1 MSHVTA
7 THTATHCNTQSHM
20 WISRVSR
27 MNESS
32 LMEACCSVLQRVLQC
47 VVVCCS
53 VLQCVAV
60 CCSVLQ
66 CVTVCCSVLQCVAV
80 CCSVCCCVLQCVLQC
95 VAVCCS
101 MSRVPHMNKSCHTYE
116 WVMSHIWT
124 SHVTHITSHVTHMKE
139 SRTWMSRAWLI
150 LCDFEVTCLAL
161 MRDMSSWHEFVTPVS
176 EMTRSYV

>member
-124 SHVTHITSHVTHMKE
+124 SHVTHMNESCHTYNESCHTYEGVAYLNESSMTHSVRLWSDV
-139 SRTWMSRAWLI
+139 SRSYA
-150 LCDFEVTCLAL
+150 
-161 MRDMSSWHEFVTPVS
+161 WHEF
-176 EMTRSYV
+176 MTWVRDTS